1 MVPSELGES
10 NNFQTN
16 LLGKKCGQGEYEI
29 VGIFCK
35 KLLGQW
41 DWKVLLLNL
50 STGKTTEKFLINEC
64 PEIDI

>member
-1 MVPSELGES
+1 MSSELGEA

-16 LLGKKCGQGEYEI
+16 LLGKKCGQGAYKI
-29 VGIFCK
+29 VGVFHK

-50 STGKTTEKFLINEC
+50 STGKIIETFLITDC
-64 PEIDI
+64 PEIDR

>member
-1 MVPSELGES
+1 MPCEI

-16 LLGKKCGQGEYEI
+16 LLGQECSQGAYKI
-29 VGIFCK
+29 VGVFHK

-50 STGKTTEKFLINEC
+50 STGKIIETFLITDC

>member
-1 MVPSELGES
+1 MPNEPGVS

-29 VGIFCK
+29 VGVFHK
-35 KLLGQW
+35 KILNQW

-50 STGKTTEKFLINEC
+50 STGKTIETFLIGDC
-64 PEIDI
+64 PEIDK